1 MKRIAILAYPG
12 CSGAQVLG
20 LHDSMLLANR
30 VASEVLGRE
39 AAFDVRIIGVGGR
52 STKVAGGVRLGVE
65 KGFRRPDLLVVPGF
79 ALGEPDIDESLRLL
93 AGEVRFIR
101 GAFRRG
107 VKLAA
112 VCVGAFLLAEAQV
125 LVGRRATTAWMFAP
139 ELARRYPT
147 STIEPNALLV
157 EDGGVITTGGFSVAF
172 DLAAHLIRA
181 VGGEALAVA
190 FGKFAMLD
198 VRRESQRPFIDE
210 SLLARSAVVF
220 SDAVKQWLSARI
232 AEPYRLDRLARSFA
246 VSPRTLLRRFQAE
259 TGQSPLT
266 YLQRARVDAA
276 KRLLASTTLS
286 VAAITE
292 RVGYANVS
300 TFVRFFGRQTG
311 TTPGKY
317 RVGARN
323 PRALATAAQT
333 KAGLRAS

>member
-30 VASEVLGRE
+30 VASEILRRE
-39 AAFDVRIIGVGGR
+39 AVFDVRIVGVAGR
-52 STKVAGGVRLGVE
+52 SVSAAGGVRLGLE
-65 KGFRRPDLLVVPGF
+65 KGFKRPDLLVVPGF
-79 ALGEPDIDESLRLL
+79 ALAELDIDENLRKL
-93 AGEVRFIR
+93 AGEISLIR

-112 VCVGAFLLAEAQV
+112 VCVGAFLLGEAQV

-139 ELARRYPT
+139 ELARRHPT
-147 STIEPNALLV
+147 TTIDPNAILV
-157 EDGGVITTGGFSVAF
+157 EDSGIITTGGFSVAF
-172 DLAAHLIRA
+172 DLAAHLIRTTA
-181 VGGEALAVA
+181 GEDLALA

-210 SLLARSAVVF
+210 ALLAHGNSAF
-220 SDAVKQWLSARI
+220 SDAVKQWLNERL
-232 AEPYRLDRLARSFA
+232 AEPYRLERLARSFA
-246 VSPRTLLRRFQAE
+246 VSPRTLLRRFRAE
-259 TGQSPLT
+259 TRESPLS
-266 YLQRARVDAA
+266 YLQGARIDAA
-276 KRLLASTTLS
+276 KLLLASTALS

-300 TFVRFFGRQTG
+300 TFVRFFGRQEG

-317 RVGARN
+317 RINSRARS
-323 PRALATAAQT
+323 AAAEAPP
-333 KAGLRAS
+333 KARLRAS